1 MSMVV
6 NRFDDLQPRFTD
18 EPGEQI
24 QREVSQAFSASS
36 ASLWWYASA
45 TCFPLVRDDYFSR
58 PNYEDRGARMRLF
71 WLRSLILGVPMVSAV
86 AQTPALQMNVVY
98 VCTDGQSF
106 KVFSCDNT
114 TGACDYQNYKKGQA
128 FQRGEALRV
137 QLVALLPAKC
147 HAQTPAEAQ
156 ADPHRGEIPAAL
168 SPFKARANSGSS
180 GSGSAA
186 VVNSQAGAGGFKVG
200 DTVRVLV
207 DGWQEAKIIQV
218 HGRSYVVHLSSGI
231 DVSKMW
237 PYEIHRLGKLTAEDH
252 AAGQYDLHDRVQVLV
267 NGKWMEG
274 EIRGQNNVNM
284 YDIKVPGV
292 DTGFGSDM
300 VNTTAENIRM
310 STTPAP
316 AAPTQRAAGQPP
328 KPGLTSCAGKYEG
341 RWEHVSG
348 MGGMKVVFRSGKAT
362 ITEGLGGEMPFD
374 CFTGDGKVV
383 FYKAGSFKPFSYD
396 FDINNDGTLQTPLG
410 AIKKM
415 GN

>member
-1 MSMVV
+1 M
-6 NRFDDLQPRFTD
+6 RIFLCT
-18 EPGEQI
+18 
-24 QREVSQAFSASS
+24 
-36 ASLWWYASA
+36 SLLLVLTAASA
-45 TCFPLVRDDYFSR
+45 L
-58 PNYEDRGARMRLF
+58 
-71 WLRSLILGVPMVSAV
+71 
-86 AQTPALQMNVVY
+86 AQAPALQMNVVY

-106 KVFSCDNT
+106 KVFSCNSA

-128 FQRGEALRV
+128 YQRGEALRV
-137 QLVALLPAKC
+137 RLAALLPAKC

-156 ADPHRGEIPAAL
+156 AVPHRGEILPAP
-168 SPFKARANSGSS
+168 SPFKARANAG
-180 GSGSAA
+180 GNASASPVA
-186 VVNSQAGAGGFKVG
+186 AANSQPGAGGFKVG

-207 DGWQEAKIIQV
+207 DGWQEARILEV
-218 HGRSYVVHLSSGI
+218 HGRSYLVHLPNGI

-237 PYEIHRLGKLTAEDH
+237 PYEIHRLGRLTAEDH

-284 YDIKVPGV
+284 YDIKVHGV
-292 DTGFGSDM
+292 DTGFGSDI

-310 STTPAP
+310 SSTPAP
-316 AAPTQRAAGQPP
+316 PPPAQRAAGQAP
-328 KPGLTSCAGKYEG
+328 KPGLASCAGKYEG

-383 FYKAGSFKPFSYD
+383 FYKAGSFTPFSYD

-410 AIKKM
+410 VIKKM

>member
-1 MSMVV
+1 
-6 NRFDDLQPRFTD
+6 
-18 EPGEQI
+18 
-24 QREVSQAFSASS
+24 
-36 ASLWWYASA
+36 
-45 TCFPLVRDDYFSR
+45 
-58 PNYEDRGARMRLF
+58 MRLF
-71 WLRSLILGVPMVSAV
+71 WLRCLLLAVPMVSV
-86 AQTPALQMNVVY
+86 LAQTPALQMNVVY

-128 FQRGEALRV
+128 YQRGEALRV
-137 QLVALLPAKC
+137 QLAALLPAKC
-147 HAQTPAEAQ
+147 HAQSPAEAQ
-156 ADPHRGEIPAAL
+156 ADPHRGEISPAP
-168 SPFKARANSGSS
+168 SPFKVRANSGSN
-180 GSGSAA
+180 GSGSAVA
-186 VVNSQAGAGGFKVG
+186 ANAQVGAGGFKVG
-200 DTVRVLV
+200 DTVRVLI

-218 HGRSYVVHLSSGI
+218 HGRSYVVHLPNGI
-231 DVSKMW
+231 DVSKLW
-237 PYEIHRLGKLTAEDH
+237 PFEIHRLGKLTAEDH
-252 AAGQYDLHDRVQVLV
+252 AAGQYDLNDRVQVLV

-274 EIRGQNNVNM
+274 EVRGQNNVNM

-292 DTGFGSDM
+292 DTGFGSDI

-310 STTPAP
+310 SSTPAP
-316 AAPTQRAAGQPP
+316 PPPAQRAAGQAP

-362 ITEGLGGEMPFD
+362 ITEGLGGEMPLD

-383 FYKAGSFKPFSYD
+383 FYKAGSFTPFSYD

>member
-1 MSMVV
+1 
-6 NRFDDLQPRFTD
+6 
-18 EPGEQI
+18 
-24 QREVSQAFSASS
+24 
-36 ASLWWYASA
+36 
-45 TCFPLVRDDYFSR
+45 
-58 PNYEDRGARMRLF
+58 MRKSFLGILF
-71 WLRSLILGVPMVSAV
+71 FAVPMASVL
-86 AQTPALQMNVVY
+86 AQAPALQMNVVY

-106 KVFSCDNT
+106 KVFSCNDA

-137 QLVALLPAKC
+137 QLTALLPAKC
-147 HAQTPAEAQ
+147 HAQTAAEAQ
-156 ADPHRGEIPAAL
+156 ADPHRGEIPPAP
-168 SPFKARANSGSS
+168 SPFKARAAAGGNRVGTATAIQSGP
-180 GSGSAA
+180 GP
-186 VVNSQAGAGGFKVG
+186 GGFKVG
-200 DTVRVLV
+200 DTVRVLI
-207 DGWQEAKIIQV
+207 DGWQEATVIEV
-218 HGRSYVVHLSSGI
+218 HGRSYMVHLPNGI
-231 DVSKMW
+231 NVSKMW

-292 DTGFGSDM
+292 DTGFGSDI

-316 AAPTQRAAGQPP
+316 PPPAQRAAGQAP
-328 KPGLTSCAGKYEG
+328 KPGLVSCAGKYEG

-362 ITEGLGGEMPFD
+362 ITEGFSGEMPFD

-383 FYKAGSFKPFSYD
+383 FYKAGSFTPFSYD
-396 FDINNDGTLQTPLG
+396 FDINIDGTLQTPLG